1 MAFLERERRSP
12 RRGKSKRSS
21 VARGLVALTCVS
33 LGLAGCSSTAPTTSA
48 NANATGTLNVWVR
61 GASASLTAYTKLFA
75 AFTAQTGIKV
85 QLFGTLTDFETKVTA
100 AATSHT
106 LPDIVVDNASQLGS
120 FQSEGILQ
128 QVDPTQLTDD
138 TQIQS
143 TTWNMAKDN
152 AGQTFAVPFSVQ
164 ANLLFIRKDWLDKLH
179 LAVPTTWAQVD
190 QVAQAFTK
198 DDPDGDGKADTY
210 GLDIPGT
217 TSSGYI
223 SWWWSSM
230 LWQSGGDYVKN
241 DGNDKYTATLD
252 SSQAV
257 SAASEFEQEVCTD
270 KVAQPGMINDSTTD
284 TNKAF
289 ETGVA
294 GMYLTGP
301 YAFATFD
308 ALPAIKGKYIV
319 VAPPTDGS
327 ASPATLAEGTDAYL
341 MQGAKTTE
349 AYKLL
354 SFMDST
360 QGQTLGMTAVPSAT
374 VVRLPVNTA
383 VNAATVHANDPR
395 WTLAEQVY
403 TNDGHFEYDS
413 LPNWTALRQLTSN
426 DLNAMIANCSS
437 PASAMSSLNTQFQ
450 AMLAQQGVAG

>member
-1 MAFLERERRSP
+1 MTIPTGSGRSGP
-12 RRGKSKRSS
+12 GGLRGRI
-21 VARGLVALTCVS
+21 A
-33 LGLAGCSSTAPTTSA
+33 LGLAVLSCMALGLTGCASAAAAPA
-48 NANATGTLNVWVR
+48 ANATGPLNVWVR
-61 GASASLTAYTKLFA
+61 GATASLTAYTKLFA

-85 QLFGTLTDFETKVTA
+85 QLFGTLTDFETKVSA
-100 AATSHT
+100 AASSHT
-106 LPDIVVDNASQLGS
+106 LPDLVVDNASELGS

-128 QVDPTQLTDD
+128 QVDPTQLSDES
-138 TQIQS
+138 QIQS
-143 TTWNMAKDN
+143 TTWTMAKDN
-152 AGQTFAVPFSVQ
+152 AGQFYAVPFSVQ

-190 QVAQAFTK
+190 AVARAFTD

-210 GLDIPGT
+210 GIDVPGT

-230 LWQSGGDYVKN
+230 LWQSGGDYVKS

-252 SSQAV
+252 SPQAV
-257 SAASEFEQEVCTD
+257 AAATEFENEVCRQ

-289 ETGVA
+289 ETGVT

-308 ALPAIKGKYIV
+308 ATSLKGKYVV
-319 VAPPTDGS
+319 VAPPTDGT
-327 ASPATLAEGTDAYL
+327 AAPATLAEGTNAYL
-341 MQGAKTTE
+341 MQGAKTDE

-354 SFMDST
+354 SFMDSA
-360 QGQTLGMTAVPSAT
+360 QGQKLGMTAVPTAT
-374 VVRLPVNTA
+374 VVRLPVNTT
-383 VNAATVHANDPR
+383 VDAATVHAGDAR

-403 TNDGHFEYDS
+403 AKDGHFEYDS

-426 DLNAMIANCSS
+426 GLNAMIADCAS
-437 PASAMSSLNTQFQ
+437 PATAMASLNTQFQ
-450 AMLAQQGVAG
+450 STLAQQGVDG